1 MEGKR
6 TQARQAIEAIEAA
19 IANLREARANLPL
32 GLLRNAT
39 EGVERVLETLH
50 LALTSGGEGETP
62 EELYIE
68 RSLRGIEDV
77 PDALR
82 LLVGVLAA
90 LPGGER
96 AEELVRLNLGE
107 EPPGVGWREVAT
119 LGAILV
125 SLGDAGDV
133 RRFSQA
139 LFPSDL

>member
-82 LLVGVLAA
+82 LLAGVLAA

-96 AEELVRLNLGE
+96 AEEFLGE

-133 RRFSQA
+133 HRFSQA

>member
-1 MEGKR
+1 MEGK
-6 TQARQAIEAIEAA
+6 TQARQAIEAA
-19 IANLREARANLPL
+19 IASLREARAYLPL
-32 GLLRNAT
+32 GLLRSAT

-50 LALTSGGEGETP
+50 LALTPGGEGETP

-68 RSLRGIEDV
+68 RSLRDIEDV

-82 LLVGVLAA
+82 LLAGVLAA

-96 AEELVRLNLGE
+96 AEEFLGE
-107 EPPGVGWREVAT
+107 EPPRVSWREVAT

-133 RRFSQA
+133 HRFSQA
-139 LFPSDL
+139 LFPSDKEG